1 MSPTLPPAPS
11 SRLCRMR
18 PPLPTRETAPSSRVQ
33 RAPALRPPSPTR
45 GKKKNSSSS
54 SLRARPGEAPGW
66 RAGEEG
72 RVKGARG
79 HGSGH
84 APQSPPPA
92 FPQPVPPRLRNPA
105 GTRTQ
110 RSRRQ
115 PGSAAAG
122 PPPGTRSGFPL
133 LPPPPDLPTW
143 SPPVRAGELSEKRP
157 SLSPAPE
164 PPGAGDAATAQ
175 PPRHARKKPGA
186 EARPRRERPPPPRAC
201 GPALPA
207 PPPRPPGSRA
217 KQRAGGRRPR
227 GGGASLTGPAAPSG
241 GRRELRLSAGETRA
255 PPPGASLGPR
265 FLPFPT
271 PALGALPRAPINS
284 STVLPVSPPGVY
296 RTHGSLPSPGARPP
310 PPRLPGAA
318 RPLSSPLRRLPSRL

>member
-1 MSPTLPPAPS
+1 MPHAPSPAHARDCSQLPRAASSRPPASFPH
-11 SRLCRMR
+11 
-18 PPLPTRETAPSSRVQ
+18 P
-33 RAPALRPPSPTR
+33 
-45 GKKKNSSSS
+45 GKKKKKKFSSSS
-54 SLRARPGEAPGW
+54 SSVSARPGEAPGW

-92 FPQPVPPRLRNPA
+92 FPRPVPPA
-105 GTRTQ
+105 SATR
-110 RSRRQ
+110 RGPGRR
-115 PGSAAAG
+115 AAAAS
-122 PPPGTRSGFPL
+122 PGAQRPDRPRGLDLDSRCY
-133 LPPPPDLPTW
+133 PPPDLPTR
-143 SPPVRAGELSEKRP
+143 SPPVRAGEQSEKRP
-157 SLSPAPE
+157 SLSPVPE
-164 PPGAGDAATAQ
+164 PPGAGDAAATTQ
-175 PPRHARKKPGA
+175 PPQHARKKPGA

-265 FLPFPT
+265 FLPFLP
-271 PALGALPRAPINS
+271 PAHGALPRSLIIL
-284 STVLPVSPPGVY
+284 STVLPVSPLGVY
-296 RTHGSLPSPGARPP
+296 RSRGSLPSPGPGARPP

>member
-1 MSPTLPPAPS
+1 MCALFTSLFSSRFPPA
-11 SRLCRMR
+11 
-18 PPLPTRETAPSSRVQ
+18 
-33 RAPALRPPSPTR
+33 
-45 GKKKNSSSS
+45 
-54 SLRARPGEAPGW
+54 
-66 RAGEEG
+66 
-72 RVKGARG
+72 
-79 HGSGH
+79 GS
-84 APQSPPPA
+84 
-92 FPQPVPPRLRNPA
+92 PRLRNPA

-133 LPPPPDLPTW
+133 LPPPDLPTR
-143 SPPVRAGELSEKRP
+143 SPPVRAGEQSEKRP

-164 PPGAGDAATAQ
+164 LPGAGDAATAQ
-175 PPRHARKKPGA
+175 PSRHVRKKPGA
-186 EARPRRERPPPPRAC
+186 DARPRRERPPPPRVC

-241 GRRELRLSAGETRA
+241 GRRELRLSAGEARA

-265 FLPFPT
+265 FLPFP
-271 PALGALPRAPINS
+271 PLALGALPRAPISS

-296 RTHGSLPSPGARPP
+296 RTRGSLPSPGAHPP